1 MASGEIRCWSEM
13 EAWTSWTDRKP
24 WEIASGELR
33 WEGAR
38 RKRGHCGR
46 MGNRGKYSF
55 RSEREGSVDIFWT
68 GRKPCEIA
76 FKAWRELRWEERD
89 GSVDIVD
96 GQETVWEIASGE
108 LRWEGD
114 GSLSW
119 TGRKQWEIAS
129 RELCLGSAIKDAF
142 RVACAVQETSPA
154 DNVSRSGRSILE
166 MGCVLEHQIFRF
178 ATVTFA

>member
-1 MASGEIRCWSEM
+1 MDIVDG
-13 EAWTSWTDRKP
+13 
-24 WEIASGELR
+24 WETV
-33 WEGAR
+33 
-38 RKRGHCGR
+38 
-46 MGNRGKYSF
+46 GNSF
-55 RSEREGSVDIFWT
+55 RSEREGSGDIFWT

-76 FKAWRELRWEERD
+76 FKAWRELRWEDRD

-119 TGRKQWEIAS
+119 TGRKPWVIAS